1 MRDGTVVTTRMHA
14 FSSLIEAS
22 RTTGRVDPVTFTYGA
37 DLGRTGGDLRA
48 FDGVVTLQQAG
59 ATTVRRYPATVHAHG
74 VRREQISLPA
84 TLPGSTVWDRAHGGR
99 GRRGQCQDARLMTR
113 ALHDD
118 LFESLL
124 G

>member
-22 RTTGRVDPVTFTYGA
+22 RTTGRVDPVTFTYGV

-84 TLPGSTVWDRAHGGR
+84 TLPPGFYRVGPGSRRPRPTWTTPGR
-99 GRRGQCQDARLMTR
+99 QI
-113 ALHDD
+113 DD
-118 LFESLL
+118 KSPA
-124 G
+124 